1 MGGALRSSNPQPGN
15 RHSPR
20 HWRECTSSGTMLVAA
35 TELLKDMNACEIDT
49 GATTKDVG
57 TGDDCT
63 PARKPL
69 RWPRVVE

>member
-1 MGGALRSSNPQPGN
+1 
-15 RHSPR
+15 
-20 HWRECTSSGTMLVAA
+20 MLVAA